1 MVQAASTAGD
11 EAFKASKFT
20 TARFFASKLLT
31 QVTPLCETVK
41 SGSGDFMSLP
51 ATQLAA

>member
-1 MVQAASTAGD
+1 MAQAASLSDDAN
-11 EAFKASKFT
+11 FKASKLP

-41 SGSGDFMSLP
+41 SGAGEFMSLP
-51 ATQLAA
+51 AHQLAA